1 MASAASSASTS
12 VESASTEP
20 PPKKMIKYLCLIRH
34 GQGEHNQRNNP
45 LALAFIPALFKR
57 DAPLTGKGKRQAE
70 ALQQPMQSLPF
81 DLILVSPLTRTIET
95 ATRAFEGHATPKRL
109 CHLMCERATM
119 KADEGTPK
127 AALQQKHPHIAE
139 WQGWDELPDHFWPAR
154 SLKTAAQ
161 EVASRIDEF
170 KRWMLERPETC
181 FALVGHSAFFK
192 EMTGAESKLD
202 NREAA
207 WYMLSS
213 DDMSV
218 LPCPA
223 LPPPPSADE

>member
-1 MASAASSASTS
+1 METCIVFSKKLNQKKCRSSGA
-12 VESASTEP
+12 TERRP
-20 PPKKMIKYLCLIRH
+20 
-34 GQGEHNQRNNP
+34 G
-45 LALAFIPALFKR
+45 PA
-57 DAPLTGKGKRQAE
+57 TGKGKRQAE

-181 FALVGHSAFFK
+181 FALVGHSAFF
-192 EMTGAESKLD
+192 MTMTQMERKLS
-202 NREAA
+202 NCEAFWCLLMPDA
-207 WYMLSS
+207 SI
-213 DDMSV
+213 V
-218 LPCPA
+218 PA
-223 LPPPPSADE
+223 PELPPPPLADHDD